1 MAAGTVVTLVS
12 RTIIDGVDLLRS
24 LTGAAR
30 DELAARAITRRFSR
44 GARLWTAGTEP
55 RGLFVLLEG
64 RVRVVRTVG
73 ARQHVLHTEG
83 PGATLGEVP
92 LFAGG
97 TYPATAIAEE
107 QSLCLVIDRATL
119 ALAIAADPR
128 LAWQL
133 LERLAW
139 RVRHLAE
146 RLSAQTA
153 DPVRAR
159 LAAYLRSR
167 PIGPDGTITLGGT
180 QQQVAEEIGT
190 VREVIVRVMRQW
202 TTEGKLRRRGRGTYL
217 LVAAPDLSPA
227 AGPPADPPASR
238 AAPARST
245 PLPRR
250 GAGRRP
256 SPHN

>member
-1 MAAGTVVTLVS
+1 MVS
-12 RTIIDGVDLLRS
+12 RTIIDGVELLRG
-24 LTGAAR
+24 LNEAAR
-30 DELAARAITRRFSR
+30 DELAARAITRRFAR

-55 RGLFVLLEG
+55 RGLFVLLDG
-64 RVRVVRTVG
+64 RVRIVRTAG

-92 LFAGG
+92 LFSGG

-119 ALAIAADPR
+119 ALALAADPR

-133 LERLAW
+133 LGRLAQ

-167 PIGPDGTITLGGT
+167 PVGADGTITLGGT
-180 QQQVAEEIGT
+180 QQQVAEEVGT
-190 VREVIVRVMRQW
+190 VREVVVRIMRQW
-202 TTEGKLRRRGRGTYL
+202 MAEGKLRRCARGTYVL
-217 LVAAPDLSPA
+217 A
-227 AGPPADPPASR
+227 AGQDLNPGEAPPADRPASR
-238 AAPARST
+238 GAPVRSR
-245 PLPRR
+245 PSPPP
-250 GAGRRP
+250 GAGRRR
-256 SPHN
+256 SRRS